1 MALRNILV
9 FPDPRLREVAEE
21 VKVFDE
27 KLKTLSD
34 DLLETMYE
42 FNGIGLAATQIGVS
56 KRILVLDIS
65 EEKNEPQVFINPKI
79 KILEDEETAGYEEG
93 CLSVPSFYEE
103 VIRPVNVEITFNDLE
118 GNEKKIKPT
127 GLLGVVVQHETDHL
141 DGKLM
146 VDYISST
153 KRERIRS
160 KLLKLKKQKK

>member
-9 FPDPRLREVAEE
+9 FPDPRLREVAKEI
-21 VKVFDE
+21 KVFDE
-27 KLKTLSD
+27 KLKTLSE

-79 KILEDEETAGYEEG
+79 KILEGEETAGYEEG

-103 VIRPVNVEITFNDLE
+103 VIRPVNVEITFNDLG
-118 GNEKKIKPT
+118 GNEKRIKPT
-127 GLLGVVVQHETDHL
+127 GLLSVVVQHETDHL

>member
-27 KLKTLSD
+27 KLKILSE

-65 EEKNEPQVFINPKI
+65 EEKNEPQVFINPEI
-79 KILEDEETAGYEEG
+79 KILEGEEKAGYEEG

-103 VIRPVNVEITFNDLE
+103 VIRPVNVEITFNDLG

-127 GLLGVVVQHETDHL
+127 GLLSVVVQHETDHL

>member
-27 KLKTLSD
+27 KLKLLSE

-65 EEKNEPQVFINPKI
+65 EEKNEPQVFVNPKI
-79 KILEDEETAGYEEG
+79 KILEGKETAGYEEG

-118 GNEKKIKPT
+118 GNEKKIKPVSYT
-127 GLLGVVVQHETDHL
+127 HL
-141 DGKLM
+141 TLP
-146 VDYISST
+146 T
-153 KRERIRS
+153 KRIV
-160 KLLKLKKQKK
+160 

>member
-1 MALRNILV
+1 MKKAV
-9 FPDPRLREVAEE
+9 FP
-21 VKVFDE
+21 
-27 KLKTLSD
+27 
-34 DLLETMYE
+34 Y
-42 FNGIGLAATQIGVS
+42 
-56 KRILVLDIS
+56 
-65 EEKNEPQVFINPKI
+65 QV
-79 KILEDEETAGYEEG
+79 
-93 CLSVPSFYEE
+93 FYEE

-127 GLLGVVVQHETDHL
+127 GLLSVVVQHETDHL

>member
-27 KLKTLSD
+27 KLKILSE

-65 EEKNEPQVFINPKI
+65 EEKTNRKF
-79 KILEDEETAGYEEG
+79 
-93 CLSVPSFYEE
+93 LS
-103 VIRPVNVEITFNDLE
+103 I
-118 GNEKKIKPT
+118 
-127 GLLGVVVQHETDHL
+127 Q
-141 DGKLM
+141 
-146 VDYISST
+146 
-153 KRERIRS
+153 
-160 KLLKLKKQKK
+160 KLKF